1 MNKWE
6 KFIELAGT
14 WIVIIFLAG
23 LLVMF
28 VTVAANGETV
38 WTPIDGRTVVGE
50 PTSPETPPVVCQP
63 AGNKVVCW

>member
-6 KFIELAGT
+6 KFIELAGS
-14 WIVIIFLAG
+14 WIVILALAG

-28 VTVAANGETV
+28 ATIVRGETV

-63 AGNKVVCW
+63 AGEKVVCW

>member
-28 VTVAANGETV
+28 ATTVRGETI

-50 PTSPETPPVVCQP
+50 STSPETPPVVCQP

>member
-6 KFIELAGT
+6 RFIELAGT
-14 WIVIIFLAG
+14 WIVILTLIG

-28 VTVAANGETV
+28 ATTVHGETI

-50 PTSPETPPVVCQP
+50 PTSPDTPPVVCQP